1 MPTPFRPVSPAVTAI
16 LPAILRLPEKLGPWR
31 RARDAEDLAAWG
43 IPTAPFLQA
52 LADAEEAPGVLYF
65 HPACRH
71 FHAWI
76 PASIDA
82 ADALQFR
89 RVGAPGA
96 PSLRA
101 PFSLLDLQRM
111 QELRDCLHQIMDDED
126 DHDVGAFADWALA
139 SRPQSGSARSPK
151 RP

>member
-1 MPTPFRPVSPAVTAI
+1 MPTPLRPVPPVVPVLLAAT
-16 LPAILRLPEKLGPWR
+16 LPLPDKLGLWR
-31 RARDAEDLAAWG
+31 RARDGEELAAWG

-52 LADAEEAPGVLYF
+52 LAEAEVTSGVLYF

-76 PASIDA
+76 PEGTDT

-96 PSLRA
+96 PALRA

-111 QELRDCLHQIMDDED
+111 QELRDCLHQVMDDED
-126 DHDVGAFADWALA
+126 DHDVGAFAEWARMQVG
-139 SRPQSGSARSPK
+139 SRRSPK
-151 RP
+151 RPLA